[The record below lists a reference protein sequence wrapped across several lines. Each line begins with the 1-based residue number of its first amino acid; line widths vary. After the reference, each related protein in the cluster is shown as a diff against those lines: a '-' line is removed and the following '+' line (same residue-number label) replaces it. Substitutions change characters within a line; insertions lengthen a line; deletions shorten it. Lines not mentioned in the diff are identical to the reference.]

1 MRYNFGSEF
10 AALVAVA
17 VLGASPATAQTD
29 RWTPPRA
36 ADGHVDLQGIWA
48 NNTATPLERPD
59 SLADKETFTDEELA
73 RLRESAQRLFGGAD
87 DAAFGDGVFN
97 AVLADSDEYK
107 SGDGVTEENPEGTG
121 NYSSVW
127 MVNREFENRTSLITD
142 PPNGK
147 LPALTPTAEVRIE
160 VAAEY
165 RRAHPADGPED
176 LTRQVRCITYGI
188 PRVGGLG
195 AGYNSYYQIFQT
207 PDYFVMLGE
216 MIHDARVIPISDMP
230 HIGDSVR
237 QWHGDSRGHWE
248 GDTLVVETANF
259 NGKNPIRGST
269 ENMLVTERF
278 TRVDDETII
287 YRFTIDDE
295 IMWTRPWS
303 AELPMK
309 KTIGPLFEH
318 ACHEGNYGL
327 PALLIGARTV
337 EQAFADGRGPEPFS
351 LDTATDFGGGVQ

>member
-1 MRYNFGSEF
+1 MRYHVGSVF
-10 AALVAVA
+10 SALGAVA
-17 VLGASPATAQTD
+17 ILGASPATAQTD
-29 RWTPPRA
+29 RWTPPRT
-36 ADGHVDLQGIWA
+36 ADGRVDLQGVWA
-48 NNTATPLERPD
+48 NNAATPLERPD

-73 RLRESAQRLFGGAD
+73 RLQESAQRLFGGAD

-97 AVLADSDEYK
+97 AVLADRDDFK

-127 MVNREFENRTSLITD
+127 MVNREFENRTSLIID

-147 LPALTPTAEVRIE
+147 LPALTPAADARIE

-248 GDTLVVETANF
+248 GDTLVVETTNYSP
-259 NGKNPIRGST
+259 KSDYRGAT
-269 ENMLVTERF
+269 EHLHLIERF
-278 TRVDDETII
+278 MLAGPEKLH
-287 YRFTIDDE
+287 YE
-295 IMWTRPWS
+295 ITVTDATTWTQPWTAMVPLS
-303 AELPMK
+303 RSEDA
-309 KTIGPLFEH
+309 LFEY
-318 ACHEGNYGL
+318 ACHEGNIGMAGIL
-327 PALLIGARTV
+327 AGAR
-337 EQAFADGRGPEPFS
+337 
-351 LDTATDFGGGVQ
+351 VQEAKASGSGQ